1 MNFFEILRLLSQG
14 IGQTLLV
21 TLVCSATALAFA
33 LVMIS
38 IRTIGGRPSR
48 LLVDA
53 AVYCLRGIPVL
64 VLLFLVYFGLPLV
77 GLKVV
82 PLAAMALSLGL
93 IGGAYMT
100 EVFRG
105 ALDSV
110 DPVELMAAEFRVAG
124 GGLARDV
131 ASDDLDTDS
140 GVVDTEVG
148 AILLSAKAL
157 KYLERLPTSAISVAG
172 ESQREIAG
180 ELVLTEVRGG
190 VGTLSL
196 VSGGKAGRTK
206 GVKLNKLAPYTYHS
220 HPEDAYTSSGVGMV
234 FPSVNDYT
242 IFFVNRTMKVH
253 FVASL
258 EGLYVLSRAES
269 EVDDVSASEFKK
281 ILEDSFIASKTNGMS
296 GSSHAN
302 AMTELGFFRVSF
314 LQWIDVGTS
323 DILNI

>member
-1 MNFFEILRLLSQG
+1 
-14 IGQTLLV
+14 
-21 TLVCSATALAFA
+21 
-33 LVMIS
+33 
-38 IRTIGGRPSR
+38 
-48 LLVDA
+48 
-53 AVYCLRGIPVL
+53 
-64 VLLFLVYFGLPLV
+64 
-77 GLKVV
+77 
-82 PLAAMALSLGL
+82 
-93 IGGAYMT
+93 
-100 EVFRG
+100 
-105 ALDSV
+105 
-110 DPVELMAAEFRVAG
+110 
-124 GGLARDV
+124 
-131 ASDDLDTDS
+131 
-140 GVVDTEVG
+140 
-148 AILLSAKAL
+148 LSAKAL

-196 VSGGKAGRTK
+196 VSGGKVGRTK

-220 HPEDAYTSSGVGMV
+220 HPEDAYTSSGVGMG
-234 FPSVNDYT
+234 FPSVKDYT

-314 LQWIDVGTS
+314 WQWRDVGTS